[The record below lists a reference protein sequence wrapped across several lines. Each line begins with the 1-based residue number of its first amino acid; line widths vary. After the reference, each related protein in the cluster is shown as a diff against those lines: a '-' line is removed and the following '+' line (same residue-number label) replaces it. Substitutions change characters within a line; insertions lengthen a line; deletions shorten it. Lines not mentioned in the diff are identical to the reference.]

1 MRILFLPGVSGDG
14 RAFWQPVADLLPMR
28 WEKVF
33 VDWPGLGKVPP
44 SPDVG
49 GYDDLVARVVARLD
63 EPCVLAAQSMGGV
76 IAMRAVLRQPETVS
90 ALVLTAT
97 SGGIDLA
104 PFGVEDWR
112 PDYRAT
118 YPHAPAWVYDPGPD
132 LSAAL
137 AGLDIPTLLIWA
149 TADPVSPLTV
159 GRRLAGLL
167 PRASLVEIECDDHWA
182 ARIHA
187 DIAAMAILRHV
198 EGGETS
204 AGPPLRSR

>member
-14 RAFWQPVADLLPMR
+14 RAFWQPVADLLPAD
-28 WEKVF
+28 WQKIF
-33 VDWPGLGKVPP
+33 VDWPGLGAIPP
-44 SPDVG
+44 SPDIG
-49 GYDDLVARVVARLD
+49 SFDDLVVRIVAQLD

-76 IAMRAVLRQPETVS
+76 IAMRAALQRPASVS

-118 YPHAPAWVYDPGPD
+118 HPQAPSWVYDHSPD

-137 AGLDIPTLLIWA
+137 AGLDIPALLIWGS
-149 TADPVSPLTV
+149 ADPISPLAV
-159 GRRLAGLL
+159 GRHLAGLL
-167 PRASLVEIECDDHWA
+167 RRASLVEIDCDDHWV

-187 DIAAMAILRHV
+187 DTVAAAIIRQV
-198 EGGETS
+198 TPGETS
-204 AGPPLRSR
+204 AGGPHRSA